1 MARIEQ
7 SADKL
12 EFISSLSPTA
22 RLFFL
27 LCGLFPWLAPYE
39 LLLKPNWNGRFSLV
53 MLFFLA
59 ISIGAV
65 SVSFFFIAAAL
76 WGRSQHFRFEASSRR
91 LSYRFK
97 TAFGPVRE
105 ERYDFSQIEALEIK
119 VSEWESRA
127 DTYDLSLKVRAKP
140 DMTFG
145 DFASRSDAEHYR
157 SVLKNMIGL

>member
-1 MARIEQ
+1 
-7 SADKL
+7 
-12 EFISSLSPTA
+12 
-22 RLFFL
+22 
-27 LCGLFPWLAPYE
+27 
-39 LLLKPNWNGRFSLV
+39 

-76 WGRSQHFRFEASSRR
+76 WGRSQHFQFEASSRR

-119 VSEWESRA
+119 VNEWDSRV
-127 DTYDLSLKVRAKP
+127 DTYDIGLKIRDKP
-140 DMTFG
+140 EMKFG
-145 DFASRSDAEHYR
+145 DFSTRQDAEHHLA
-157 SVLKNMIGL
+157 VLKNMIGL